1 MVAKK
6 DIHKLKYEEA
16 MQELEQVLS
25 DLENGSL
32 ELEAMIERFE
42 LGKELLAHCQELLEK
57 AELRVREVSQVSEDS
72 IENGDMNS

>member
-6 DIHKLKYEEA
+6 DIQKMKYEEA
-16 MQELEQVLS
+16 MQELEKVLA

-32 ELEAMIERFE
+32 ELEAMLEKFE

-57 AELRVREVSQVSEDS
+57 AELQIQEVKQISASKAEDV
-72 IENGDMNS
+72 E